1 MKTVREVERQGIH
14 GGAMLALGLAGIVG
28 GGWLAVDGGRMQD
41 AVQAI
46 GGVAAIVVS
55 LFVLAGLVTIAPNEG
70 VVLQLFGDYVGTIRT
85 EGLRWANPF
94 YSKRKLSLRVTSWA
108 SPNMKV
114 NDEDGN
120 PIEIGCVVVFKVKDS
135 AQATFQVDD
144 YGLYVRTQAEASLRN
159 LASRHPYDGHDDEIS
174 LRRNTAEM
182 AEALKAEIQSHVGLI
197 GLDVVDAKISH
208 LAYAPEIAQAML
220 QRQQAAAVIA
230 ARQKIVEGA
239 VTMVQMALAH
249 LKDNGIVELDEERKA
264 QMVSNLLVVLC
275 SERAAQPVIN
285 SGTIYA

>member
-1 MKTVREVERQGIH
+1 M
-14 GGAMLALGLAGIVG
+14 
-28 GGWLAVDGGRMQD
+28 
-41 AVQAI
+41 
-46 GGVAAIVVS
+46 
-55 LFVLAGLVTIAPNEG
+55 
-70 VVLQLFGDYVGTIRT
+70 
-85 EGLRWANPF
+85 
-94 YSKRKLSLRVTSWA
+94 
-108 SPNMKV
+108 
-114 NDEDGN
+114 
-120 PIEIGCVVVFKVKDS
+120 VVFKVKDS
-135 AQATFQVDD
+135 AQASFQVDD
-144 YGLYVRTQAEASLRN
+144 YGAFVRTQAEASLRN
-159 LASRHPYDGHDDEIS
+159 LASRHPYDGHDEELS

-182 AEALKAEIQSHVGLI
+182 ADALKVEIQSHVGLI

-249 LKDNGIVELDEERKA
+249 LKDNGIVDLDEERKA

>member
-1 MKTVREVERQGIH
+1 MKTVHEVESAGIH
-14 GGAMLALGLAGIVG
+14 GGVMLAMGLAGLG
-28 GGWLAVDGGRMQD
+28 GGIWALVEGGRTQD
-41 AVQAI
+41 VTEL
-46 GGVAAIVVS
+46 VAGPIVIV
-55 LFVLAGLVTIAPNEG
+55 LALLVLAGLVTVAPNEA
-70 VVLQLFGDYVGTIRT
+70 VVMQLFGDYVGTIKT

-114 NDEDGN
+114 NDKDGN

-135 AQATFQVDD
+135 AQASFQVDD
-144 YGLYVRTQAEASLRN
+144 YGAFVRTQAEASLRN
-159 LASRHPYDGHDDEIS
+159 LASRHPYDGHDEELS

-182 AEALKAEIQSHVGLI
+182 ADALKVEIQSHVGLI

-249 LKDNGIVELDEERKA
+249 LKDNGIVDLDEERKA